1 MNDTLSTFAQ
11 EKIKALDAHSLMRTL
26 KPTHRVDGVWVE
38 RAGRRLVSFSCNDY
52 LGLSHHPAVKA
63 AAKQATDLYGTGSGA
78 SRLITGDHPLF
89 AELEARLA
97 CLKGTEAACVFGSGY
112 LANTG
117 TIPTFISSGDLV
129 LVDELAH
136 ACIWAGANLSGAR
149 SRPLPITIWM
159 TWPPASQTPGRG
171 RSGVGGADGVFSMD
185 GDIAPLGEISR
196 LCQAGDTWLLVDDAH
211 GLGVLGGGVGT
222 AALFPDARVDLA
234 VGTLSKAVGG
244 YGAYVCATKPIIDFV
259 KTRARTLVYSTGL
272 PPANT
277 AAAIAALDIIG
288 SEPELVA
295 APLTHARRFTSTLNL
310 PQAQSAAVPILL
322 GDAQTA
328 LAAAAELE
336 DKGFPGRAHPTAH
349 GASRYR
355 PPTDRLHRR
364 PHTRAGGPAGRR
376 RQAMGASMSAPA
388 VFIAGAHTDVG
399 KTYVACALIRAA
411 RARGLSTDALKPV
424 ASDINPDDWR
434 QSDPGRLLAALGRD
448 LTPRNPGG
456 YGTLAVFRPSRPA
469 DGR

>member
-136 ACIWAGANLSGAR
+136 ACIWAGANLSGAKVEAFAHNDMDDLAAR
-149 SRPLPITIWM
+149 LAKHRDGADRALV
-159 TWPPASQTPGRG
+159 A
-171 RSGVGGADGVFSMD
+171 ADGVFSMD

-336 DKGFPGRAHPTAH
+336 DKGFLAVPI
-349 GASRYR
+349 R
-355 PPTDRLHRR
+355 PPTV
-364 PHTRAGGPAGRR
+364 PAGTARLR
-376 RQAMGASMSAPA
+376 
-388 VFIAGAHTDVG
+388 IAFTAGHTPEQVD
-399 KTYVACALIRAA
+399 
-411 RARGLSTDALKPV
+411 
-424 ASDINPDDWR
+424 
-434 QSDPGRLLAALGRD
+434 QLAAAVRPWV
-448 LTPRNPGG
+448 PR
-456 YGTLAVFRPSRPA
+456 
-469 DGR
+469 